1 MADRRPVTGWG
12 RSTRSD
18 ASLVR
23 GVGIDDL
30 RRVVTESTPRG
41 VLARGMGR
49 SYNDSAQ
56 NAGGV
61 LVDTG
66 RRHIELDPSTG
77 IVDVGS
83 AVSLDELMRSLL
95 PHGWFVPVTPGT
107 RLVSVGGAIA
117 SDVHGKNHH
126 VDGSIGV
133 HLESLD
139 LMTPDGAVRTVAPA
153 DPASAAV
160 FWATVGGLGLTGLVL
175 SCRLRCTPVES
186 SRVLVETVRTRDL
199 DHTMRVLV
207 DADERTRYSVA
218 WVDLIAGGA
227 ALGRGV
233 VTLGDHAPAE
243 SVTAGDPLTFS
254 PDQLA
259 AVPPWY
265 DVSLLNRLTIRAFNE
280 LWYRK
285 APKHRVDE
293 LQPIS
298 AFFHPLDML
307 GRWNRLYGRRGFVQY
322 QMVVP
327 DEAAET
333 VRATIETLVGRRVPS
348 FLAVLKRFG
357 AANEAPL
364 SFPKPGWTL
373 ALDIPAGVA
382 GLPDILDEL
391 DAMVLEAGGRVYL
404 AKDGRVAPELVEAM
418 YPRLDEWRAVVDEL
432 DPDHRICSDL
442 DRRLGLRRRSP

>member
-1 MADRRPVTGWG
+1 M
-12 RSTRSD
+12 
-18 ASLVR
+18 VR

-30 RRVVTESTPRG
+30 RRLMTDTAPRG

-61 LVDTG
+61 LIDTG
-66 RRHIELDPSTG
+66 RRHIDLDPSTG
-77 IVDVGS
+77 VVDVGS
-83 AVSLDELMRSLL
+83 AVSLDDLMRSLL

-133 HLESLD
+133 HLESID
-139 LMTPDGAVRTVAPA
+139 LLVPDGSVRTVAPT
-153 DPASAAV
+153 DPSSAPV

-175 SCRLRCTPVES
+175 SCRLRCMAVES
-186 SRVLVETVRTRDL
+186 SRMLAETIRTRDL
-199 DHTMRVLV
+199 DHTMGVLIE
-207 DADERTRYSVA
+207 ADERTQYSVA
-218 WVDLIAGGA
+218 WVDLIARGS

-233 VTLGDHAPAE
+233 VTLGDHAPA
-243 SVTAGDPLTFS
+243 SAVTSGDPLTFS
-254 PDQLA
+254 PDQVV

-265 DVSLLNRLTIRAFNE
+265 DVSVLNRLSIRAFNE

-293 LQPIS
+293 LLRIS

-333 VRATIETLVGRRVPS
+333 VRSTIETLVSRRVPS

-357 AANEAPL
+357 SANEAPL
-364 SFPKPGWTL
+364 SFPRPGWTL
-373 ALDIPAGVA
+373 ALDIPAGVDGLA
-382 GLPDILDEL
+382 GILDEV
-391 DAMVLEAGGRVYL
+391 DTEVLGVGGRVYL
-404 AKDGRVAPELVEAM
+404 AKDGRVLPEVLEAM
-418 YPRLDEWRAVVDEL
+418 YPRLDEWRTVVDEI
-432 DPDHRICSDL
+432 DPDHRLCSDL
-442 DRRLGLRRRSP
+442 DRRLGLRRRST